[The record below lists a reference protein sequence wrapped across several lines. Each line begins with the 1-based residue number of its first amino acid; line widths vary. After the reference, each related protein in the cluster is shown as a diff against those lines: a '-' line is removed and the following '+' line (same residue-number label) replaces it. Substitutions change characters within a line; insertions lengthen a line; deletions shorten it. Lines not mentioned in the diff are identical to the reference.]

1 MKNKFN
7 LFVMLGVADITNG
20 NTFNIKNLCWVQTRI
35 VPNYY
40 HLFFIILISLQ
51 VNLTKKI
58 YIVTESS
65 ENNFE
70 KKSEYS

>member
-7 LFVMLGVADITNG
+7 LFLMLGVADITNG

-58 YIVTESS
+58 YVVTESS

>member
-58 YIVTESS
+58 YVVTESS